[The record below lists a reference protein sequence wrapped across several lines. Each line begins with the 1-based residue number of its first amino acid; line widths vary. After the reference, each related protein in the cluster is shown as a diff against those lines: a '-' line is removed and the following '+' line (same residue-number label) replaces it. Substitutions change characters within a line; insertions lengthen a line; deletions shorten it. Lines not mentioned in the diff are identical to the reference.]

1 MKSALDKYVRAY
13 PVPHPFLETP
23 PYVPLFRRRIIAAF
37 TLPGHLA
44 FIACA
49 AALLWFYS
57 QPTIQNTAVVTT
69 QTPGWDCKILGSITT
84 SDELLLSSRQLVLAV
99 NPNCANDLVLPLFT
113 PGDKGVPTLSY
124 DFGGPNYLSSSAFP
138 ACPAKDPFG
147 NPMSC
152 LSNTLTGLGVST
164 IPRYEYPKTR
174 YEYVA
179 IVGPDPSAGFL
190 DYAPMQPS
198 WMTSN
203 QGDFFMHIERSG
215 FTFPTYQTCLSDMY
229 ASCQLI
235 ANTSLDAPGSLGV
248 SGQAASNLKWLNDQT
263 SYQPTLPVN
272 FSGYH
277 RWQLCSLYPSA
288 AVAASNGMPIGSF
301 YWLDNQFVR
310 AAATPAPQLLNAG
323 APLSCGSTQ
332 CVPSCVSLNW
342 APVSIPDRLKSS
354 EIPGPADCANAL
366 GPSNRYQFPPSF
378 SIESGVYYNHSFAN
392 CCTYSCAVSASCTF
406 STSSTSSYGTSTTTN
421 TYSYTQISFNGP
433 FGSNV
438 GGADTFEYVFEHN
451 QTCSANMV
459 AASINNMTGG
469 PSILKHAFC
478 DSLQSMPPYLCTKM
492 TRRSALE
499 ILSLAFSN
507 ALSALGAYFAI
518 AAIVAKR
525 FGSAGIPPTEATEAA
540 PDAPDAPA
548 QV

>member
-179 IVGPDPSAGFL
+179 IVGPDPLAGFL

-203 QGDFFMHIERSG
+203 QGDFFMHIERNG
-215 FTFPTYQTCLSDMY
+215 IP
-229 ASCQLI
+229 ASR
-235 ANTSLDAPGSLGV
+235 SSR
-248 SGQAASNLKWLNDQT
+248 
-263 SYQPTLPVN
+263 
-272 FSGYH
+272 H
-277 RWQLCSLYPSA
+277 RP
-288 AVAASNGMPIGSF
+288 
-301 YWLDNQFVR
+301 
-310 AAATPAPQLLNAG
+310 
-323 APLSCGSTQ
+323 
-332 CVPSCVSLNW
+332 
-342 APVSIPDRLKSS
+342 
-354 EIPGPADCANAL
+354 
-366 GPSNRYQFPPSF
+366 
-378 SIESGVYYNHSFAN
+378 
-392 CCTYSCAVSASCTF
+392 
-406 STSSTSSYGTSTTTN
+406 
-421 TYSYTQISFNGP
+421 
-433 FGSNV
+433 
-438 GGADTFEYVFEHN
+438 
-451 QTCSANMV
+451 
-459 AASINNMTGG
+459 
-469 PSILKHAFC
+469 
-478 DSLQSMPPYLCTKM
+478 
-492 TRRSALE
+492 
-499 ILSLAFSN
+499 LSLARGPRGVPRVRRGWNLKQAAAVRRRARRVCARGLGTGWQPGWRLSPDHGYARCASVLISTCACTHTAAHATRRLRVPVGRWWRVCRSCPRVPQTFGRKDVAN
-507 ALSALGAYFAI
+507 AC
-518 AAIVAKR
+518 AAR
-525 FGSAGIPPTEATEAA
+525 L
-540 PDAPDAPA
+540 
-548 QV
+548 